1 MTVFPGQQLESGSHP
16 GLLPESSSA
25 ISGLSD
31 WEVEF
36 HQGVT
41 GQLELFADDTV
52 PAADNAVKLTISGVG
67 DVSLRPSEPER
78 LQPDAVAAHIWVNVE
93 LPFEEDRVPELLL
106 LLSDGSERTMG
117 QLDFVGWHQL
127 QSSLPA
133 SSRATL
139 TGLAVR
145 GISSGEET
153 ELILGQL
160 AIETGPEAS
169 LDPIP
174 TAVSPYVEPLSMLPQ
189 VAEEVT
195 TSLEKDGISFI
206 FEARSLTAVVRYVY
220 TPIEGNLSDV
230 EIEVNNA
237 ESIKLSEG
245 GGVLIDMGGQ
255 EWAADD
261 EEVERHFVSCEQV
274 DEVVEAR
281 WQWRRGDELADFLYR
296 LTLSGKSLVVEIEGG
311 NGKATGIDLGYT
323 AGAVHPRLIRVPYF
337 SFGDEAPFVLC
348 SSGVFIS
355 SFIDWF
361 SSAASSLSGAPA
373 RDESQELRINGGCRY
388 EPASNGKRNALKERW
403 ILTVSR
409 DFEETLPSFPE
420 PTRERNWDPLQGR
433 VWYNIPR
440 LDPSEEAYVE
450 SYERLRTFKQRGLDH
465 LLVIHPPET
474 WRDSRS
480 GGGLTL
486 ESAKTKGGDDALL
499 EYLEAVNEL
508 GYLHS
513 LFVSSRDISPTDT
526 PWSID
531 AAARQ
536 STGSYQHSGPGRYLL
551 KPSRTPS
558 VGPDHVSSVKSKFG
572 NDATYLAHHTA
583 TPPWERV
590 DFDARLADPASFRAT
605 LLAEHAAI
613 SSISDAAGDAIVGD
627 GGSHW
632 LYRGLLPG
640 YAARL
645 AGPTPGR
652 QPLLVDFDLKHLH
665 PVECDA
671 GVGTPSEFFGE
682 ELSADDMHGRSA
694 HFDHYLAAT
703 IAFGHAGYLPDLDD
717 WGLEAVVKYYFMI
730 QHLQTLYLGTPVSS
744 ILYHSAGQLLETS
757 EALVSGA
764 YENSQLQIG
773 YANGLILH
781 VNGSW
786 TTDWEIDIDGATC
799 QLAPGSFHAGGLEGA
814 HAYSADLGNGRI
826 DFARCDDYF
835 YCDTRGQT
843 LETDGLTVNG
853 AVLLRQDQWIID
865 VYPIDCQTPIT
876 IEPSKLWPERR
887 MPKLRV
893 LAYQDDDDEPQV
905 INANASDSVLVLEP
919 AESIYKFRI
928 TLPEWMVEPG
938 Q

>member
-1 MTVFPGQQLESGSHP
+1 MTVFPGQQLESGSQP

-296 LTLSGKSLVVEIEGG
+296 LTLSGKSL
-311 NGKATGIDLGYT
+311 
-323 AGAVHPRLIRVPYF
+323 
-337 SFGDEAPFVLC
+337 
-348 SSGVFIS
+348 
-355 SFIDWF
+355 
-361 SSAASSLSGAPA
+361 
-373 RDESQELRINGGCRY
+373 
-388 EPASNGKRNALKERW
+388 
-403 ILTVSR
+403 
-409 DFEETLPSFPE
+409 
-420 PTRERNWDPLQGR
+420 
-433 VWYNIPR
+433 
-440 LDPSEEAYVE
+440 
-450 SYERLRTFKQRGLDH
+450 
-465 LLVIHPPET
+465 
-474 WRDSRS
+474 
-480 GGGLTL
+480 
-486 ESAKTKGGDDALL
+486 
-499 EYLEAVNEL
+499 
-508 GYLHS
+508 
-513 LFVSSRDISPTDT
+513 
-526 PWSID
+526 
-531 AAARQ
+531 Q
-536 STGSYQHSGPGRYLL
+536 STMP
-551 KPSRTPS
+551 
-558 VGPDHVSSVKSKFG
+558 
-572 NDATYLAHHTA
+572 
-583 TPPWERV
+583 
-590 DFDARLADPASFRAT
+590 
-605 LLAEHAAI
+605 
-613 SSISDAAGDAIVGD
+613 
-627 GGSHW
+627 
-632 LYRGLLPG
+632 
-640 YAARL
+640 
-645 AGPTPGR
+645 
-652 QPLLVDFDLKHLH
+652 
-665 PVECDA
+665 
-671 GVGTPSEFFGE
+671 
-682 ELSADDMHGRSA
+682 
-694 HFDHYLAAT
+694 
-703 IAFGHAGYLPDLDD
+703 
-717 WGLEAVVKYYFMI
+717 
-730 QHLQTLYLGTPVSS
+730 
-744 ILYHSAGQLLETS
+744 
-757 EALVSGA
+757 
-764 YENSQLQIG
+764 
-773 YANGLILH
+773 
-781 VNGSW
+781 
-786 TTDWEIDIDGATC
+786 
-799 QLAPGSFHAGGLEGA
+799 
-814 HAYSADLGNGRI
+814 
-826 DFARCDDYF
+826 
-835 YCDTRGQT
+835 
-843 LETDGLTVNG
+843 
-853 AVLLRQDQWIID
+853 
-865 VYPIDCQTPIT
+865 
-876 IEPSKLWPERR
+876 R
-887 MPKLRV
+887 MKR
-893 LAYQDDDDEPQV
+893 
-905 INANASDSVLVLEP
+905 
-919 AESIYKFRI
+919 K
-928 TLPEWMVEPG
+928 
-938 Q
+938 